1 MVIHVTWHR
10 GMLPACYLGDH
21 EDLKACQVQDAYP
34 ASVVRDHGL
43 GVDQV
48 ALVHRHDSFSVEEV
62 NDPKD
67 FWKESSQRRESS
79 KYPVKSM

>member
-1 MVIHVTWHR
+1 M
-10 GMLPACYLGDH
+10 AY
-21 EDLKACQVQDAYP
+21 QDQYAYP
-34 ASVVRDHGL
+34 AASAVRDHGL

-48 ALVHRHDSFSVEEV
+48 ALVHRHDSFSIEVVEE
-62 NDPKD
+62 NDPMD